1 MSAKNIVVSSHRTQ
15 MHMLSTS
22 NPTVS
27 AFNINNI
34 DNGSVTTVVKN
45 STINSDDIESDSDS
59 DSDSDADV
67 DTVERKGKREVL
79 SVDESGSYISHE
91 DLQQVK
97 EMLTALATA
106 TDDHEDIVELLRSI
120 QDQLRLA
127 SKKKKDL
134 TLCVKSYRH
143 FLKLKYN
150 K

>member
-1 MSAKNIVVSSHRTQ
+1 MDR
-15 MHMLSTS
+15 
-22 NPTVS
+22 
-27 AFNINNI
+27 
-34 DNGSVTTVVKN
+34 
-45 STINSDDIESDSDS
+45 
-59 DSDSDADV
+59 
-67 DTVERKGKREVL
+67 KRESV
-79 SVDESGSYISHE
+79 SVDENGTYISQE
-91 DLQQVK
+91 ELYQVK

-127 SKKKKDL
+127 ANKKKDL

>member
-1 MSAKNIVVSSHRTQ
+1 MSSTDFVLSSNGNQ
-15 MHMLSTS
+15 MQSLSTS
-22 NPTVS
+22 TPSGSAINKYQRENETV
-27 AFNINNI
+27 NLLI
-34 DNGSVTTVVKN
+34 KN
-45 STINSDDIESDSDS
+45 STIKSDDIELIDPDS
-59 DSDSDADV
+59 DV
-67 DTVERKGKREVL
+67 DTIEMDRKRESV
-79 SVDESGSYISHE
+79 SVDENGTYISQE
-91 DLQQVK
+91 ELYQVK

-127 SKKKKDL
+127 ANKKKDL